1 MRAAV
6 FLDRDGVLL
15 YDVGYLARLE
25 DLRWYSCAIEAVR
38 WLNRA
43 GFLVFVATNQGGIG
57 LGLYSE
63 PFVRS
68 THDAMATILEAGGA
82 RVDGWFFCP
91 HHPRATIDS
100 LRITCDCRKPGPG
113 MVQAAQAAYPID
125 LTRSFVVGDKATDMG
140 LAERVGARGV
150 LMRTGR
156 GEAELARAGGT
167 IRPAWIAPDLAAATA
182 WMIAADRECGERHQA
197 GGDQPRRDHA
207 R

>member
-1 MRAAV
+1 MRPAV

-15 YDVGYLARLE
+15 YDVGYLARPE
-25 DLRWYSCAIEAVR
+25 DLRWYSSAIEAVR
-38 WLNRA
+38 LLNRA

-63 PFVRS
+63 SFVRS
-68 THDAMATILEAGGA
+68 THDAMATHLEAGGA
-82 RVDGWFFCP
+82 YIDGWFFCP

-100 LRITCDCRKPGPG
+100 LRVTCACRKPEPG
-113 MVQAAQAAYPID
+113 MVRAAQAMHPID

-150 LMRTGR
+150 FVRTGQ

-167 IRPAWIAPDLAAATA
+167 IQPAWIAPDLVAATS
-182 WMIAADRECGERHQA
+182 WMIAVDRDRVGH
-197 GGDQPRRDHA
+197 DQPGSDRPRRNHE

>member
-15 YDVGYLARLE
+15 YDAGFLARLE
-25 DLRWYSCAIEAVR
+25 DLRWYSCAIDAVR
-38 WLNRA
+38 FLNRA

-63 PFVRS
+63 RFVRS
-68 THDAMATILEAGGA
+68 THDAMARSLEAGGA

-91 HHPRATIDS
+91 HHPRATIDA
-100 LRITCDCRKPGPG
+100 LRTTCDCRKPEPG
-113 MVQAAQAAYPID
+113 MVRAAQSTHPID
-125 LTRSFVVGDKATDMG
+125 VTRSFVVGDKATDMG
-140 LAERVGARGV
+140 LADRVGAQGV
-150 LMRTGR
+150 LVRTGQ

-167 IRPAWIAPDLAAATA
+167 IQPAWIAPDLMAATA
-182 WMIAADRECGERHQA
+182 WIIAADRDRAGDDQA
-197 GGDQPRRDHA
+197 GDDRPRRGHE